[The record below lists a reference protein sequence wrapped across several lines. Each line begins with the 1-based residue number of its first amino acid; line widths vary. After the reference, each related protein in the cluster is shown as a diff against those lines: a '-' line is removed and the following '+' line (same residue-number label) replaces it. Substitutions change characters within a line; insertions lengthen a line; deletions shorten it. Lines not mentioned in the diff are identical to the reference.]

1 MNPELPPNPRE
12 ELEAKVTAWLLGEL
26 SAEEAASV
34 RELVAKD
41 ADLQR
46 LQERLSQ
53 TLNLLRET
61 VATPMGETPAQ
72 PAPLKLSPA
81 RREQLLAHFKT
92 IAPKEFAPK
101 PRRQISRLIAVAA
114 VVAM

>member
-1 MNPELPPNPRE
+1 MTPDVPPNPRA
-12 ELEAKVTAWLLGEL
+12 ELEARVTAWLLGEL

-34 RELVAKD
+34 REMIAKD
-41 ADLQR
+41 AELGR

-81 RREQLLAHFKT
+81 RREKLLAHFKT

-101 PRRQISRLIAVAA
+101 SRRKISRLVE
-114 VVAM
+114 